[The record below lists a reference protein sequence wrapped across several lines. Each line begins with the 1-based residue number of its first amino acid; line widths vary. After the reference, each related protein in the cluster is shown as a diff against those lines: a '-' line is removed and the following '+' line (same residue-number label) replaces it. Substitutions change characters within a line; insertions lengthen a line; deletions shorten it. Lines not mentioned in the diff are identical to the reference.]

1 MIYLVTAGAV
11 ALLHLAFV
19 LFVVAGGLLAFR
31 RLRVAWVHVPAVVWG
46 VSLEFV
52 GWQCPLTPL
61 ENWLRMK
68 GGGGGYAGGFIDHY
82 ILPLLYIPGSSRAVQ
97 LALGIFALVL
107 NLAIY
112 AFLIRRRLSR
122 PDRPASPYRRRS

>member
-1 MIYLVTAGAV
+1 MIYLVAAGAV

-31 RLRVAWVHVPAVVWG
+31 RLRVVWVHVPAVIWG
-46 VSLEFV
+46 VSLEFA

-82 ILPLLYIPGSSRAVQ
+82 ILPLLYLPGSSRAVQ
-97 LALGIFALVL
+97 LALGGFALLL

-112 AFLIRRRLSR
+112 ALLIRRRS
-122 PDRPASPYRRRS
+122 